1 MARRGTGLGF
11 ASVIAYDP
19 YASEVKAAALG
30 VKLVSWEEALA
41 QGDFFSLHMPQ
52 TPQTKV
58 CIAQTPAAHS
68 LCLAPRAAALRSML
82 ISCEVDTGLLILSGG
97 APPGWVAA

>member
-11 ASVIAYDP
+11 ANVIAYDP
-19 YASEVKAAALG
+19 YASAVKAQALG

-41 QGDFFSLHMPQ
+41 QGDFFSLHMPM

-58 CIAQTPAAHS
+58 LPCCPACYLERGNEAF
-68 LCLAPRAAALRSML
+68 LLLAPCLTCTHKR
-82 ISCEVDTGLLILSGG
+82 G
-97 APPGWVAA
+97 APPIPDQSCK

>member
-11 ASVIAYDP
+11 ANVIAYDP
-19 YASEVKAAALG
+19 YASAVKAQALG

-41 QGDFFSLHMPQ
+41 QGDFFSLHMPM

-58 CIAQTPAAHS
+58 RPAV
-68 LCLAPRAAALRSML
+68 LLAIQKRNRRRS
-82 ISCEVDTGLLILSGG
+82 CFPTR
-97 APPGWVAA
+97 VA

>member
-1 MARRGTGLGF
+1 MARRGIGLGF

-30 VKLVSWEEALA
+30 VKLVGWEEALA

-58 CIAQTPAAHS
+58 HTTQTLRAHAV
-68 LCLAPRAAALRSML
+68 CAPELRTAALRSML
-82 ISCEVDTGLLILSGG
+82 VC
-97 APPGWVAA
+97 